1 MYVEHKS
8 KLKTAHHADS

>member
-1 MYVEHKS
+1 MSVEHKS